1 MTEHELNGLFQPKGI
16 AVIGAS
22 NNPLKAGCIIINN
35 MIKGKFP
42 GKLYPVNRSEE
53 NVAGL
58 KTYARLS
65 DIDDVVEL
73 VVLITPASAIYS
85 IMDDLDERMASKN
98 DVRFIVC
105 AAADYAETKTEEGI
119 KRQERLMQ
127 AKDKYGIRIIG
138 PNCIGVIDTMSRVN
152 TTFVDTG
159 VSEDRFGPPGGIS
172 FISQSGSVAASILAW
187 GASKVIG
194 IRYNKFISVGNMADI
209 DFIDL
214 LEFLEQDPS
223 TKVIGIYMEGYQN
236 GKQLIKVMGRIA
248 RKKPIIILKVG
259 RSSKGSV
266 AANSH
271 TSSMSGSDKVYD
283 AAFRQYGILRVE
295 DLWELLDTLQAFDK
309 MRLPDGNRLFVLT
322 QAGGPGIYC
331 SDEISKYDFIETPMV
346 SENTKNQLK
355 ETMPRMAA
363 ICVPEGYADITA
375 SATIRQHCDSLRY
388 VLMDPSVD
396 GVCFITVVTPFL
408 PSAQLGKELSD
419 TYWSLDE
426 KYRKPV
432 YFCIMAG
439 EAVIPC
445 RRELEQTG
453 LVTFDSPT
461 EAVKAAKNM
470 IIYNMKREKETQTG
484 Q

>member
-1 MTEHELNGLFQPKGI
+1 MDKHLLNGLFQPDGI
-16 AVIGAS
+16 AVVGAS

-35 MIKGKFP
+35 MTRGRYS
-42 GKLYPVNRSEE
+42 GNLYPVNQSEA

-58 KTYARLS
+58 KTYSKLS
-65 DIDDVVEL
+65 DIDGVVEL

-85 IMDDLDERMASKN
+85 IMDDLDIRMASKK
-98 DVRFIVC
+98 DVKFIVC
-105 AAADYAETKTEEGI
+105 AAADYAETKTDEGI

-127 AKDKYGIRIIG
+127 AKEKYGIRIVG
-138 PNCIGVIDTMSRVN
+138 PNCIGVIDTISGVN

-159 VSEDRFGPPGGIS
+159 VSEDRFSPSSGIS

-187 GASKVIG
+187 GASKVVG
-194 IRYNKFISVGNMADI
+194 ISYNKFISIGNMADI

-214 LEFLEQDPS
+214 LEYLEQDPS
-223 TKVIGIYMEGYQN
+223 TKVIGMYLEGYQN
-236 GKQLIKVMGRIA
+236 GKRLIEIMGRVA

-259 RSSKGSV
+259 RSAKGSV

-283 AAFRQYGILRVE
+283 AAFRQYGIIRVE

-309 MRLPDGNRLFVLT
+309 ICLPDGKRLFVLT

-331 SDEISKYDFIETPMV
+331 SDEISKYEFIETPMV
-346 SENTKNQLK
+346 SENTKARLK
-355 ETMPRMAA
+355 EMMPRMAT

-375 SATIRQHCDSLRY
+375 SATIRQHCDALRE
-388 VLMDPSVD
+388 VLLDPSVD
-396 GVCFITVVTPFL
+396 SVCFITVVTPFL
-408 PSAQLGKELSD
+408 PSAQLGKELSE
-419 TYWSLDE
+419 TYWNLDE

-439 EAVIPC
+439 EIVIPC
-445 RRELEQTG
+445 RKELELSG

-461 EAVKAAKNM
+461 EAIKSAKNM
-470 IIYNMKREKETQTG
+470 ILYKMKHGKEMQIG
-484 Q
+484 

>member
-42 GKLYPVNRSEE
+42 GKLYPVNQSEE

-138 PNCIGVIDTMSRVN
+138 PNCIGVIDTVSRVN

-271 TSSMSGSDKVYD
+271 TSSMSGSD
-283 AAFRQYGILRVE
+283 
-295 DLWELLDTLQAFDK
+295 
-309 MRLPDGNRLFVLT
+309 
-322 QAGGPGIYC
+322 
-331 SDEISKYDFIETPMV
+331 
-346 SENTKNQLK
+346 
-355 ETMPRMAA
+355 
-363 ICVPEGYADITA
+363 
-375 SATIRQHCDSLRY
+375 
-388 VLMDPSVD
+388 
-396 GVCFITVVTPFL
+396 
-408 PSAQLGKELSD
+408 
-419 TYWSLDE
+419 
-426 KYRKPV
+426 
-432 YFCIMAG
+432 
-439 EAVIPC
+439 
-445 RRELEQTG
+445 
-453 LVTFDSPT
+453 
-461 EAVKAAKNM
+461 
-470 IIYNMKREKETQTG
+470 
-484 Q
+484 